1 MSRHRKI
8 PENKPIRKV
17 FRSLADRAF
26 DQTALSDGDLL
37 TYLSNM
43 LADFAHVDELYPLRD
58 ESGRRVKYLI
68 DMQALPEGTSPR
80 QRKTRHQYIGDYS
93 LFILGM
99 FPESLSYGR
108 VSIPASYYS
117 DTGRR
122 SYLVASELEK
132 KSEQTVVFRKL
143 ADKFEHCVVSLNWV
157 REYIRDPFYQY
168 MLRQFGITR

>member
-1 MSRHRKI
+1 MSDHSRI
-8 PENKPIRKV
+8 PASNSMRRV

-26 DQTALSDGDLL
+26 DQTQLSDGDLHA
-37 TYLSNM
+37 YLSDL
-43 LADFAHVDELYPLRD
+43 LADFAHVDQLYPLHD

-68 DMQALPEGTSPR
+68 DMQELPEGSSYR
-80 QRKTRHQYIGDYS
+80 QRKARCQYIGDYS

-108 VSIPASYYS
+108 VPIPHTYYS

-122 SYLVASELEK
+122 SYLVASELET
-132 KSEQTVVFRKL
+132 KSEKIIVLRKL

-157 REYIRDPFYQY
+157 REYTRDPFYQY
-168 MLRQFGITR
+168 MLRQFQIT

>member
-1 MSRHRKI
+1 MSDHRKI
-8 PENKPIRKV
+8 PVNNAILKI

-26 DQTALSDGDLL
+26 DQTQLSDGDLHA
-37 TYLSNM
+37 YLSNL
-43 LADFAHVDELYPLRD
+43 LADFAHMDQLYPLHD

-68 DMQALPEGTSPR
+68 DMQKLPEGSSHR
-80 QRKTRHQYIGDYS
+80 QRQARCQYIGDYS

-108 VSIPASYYS
+108 VSIPHSYFS

-122 SYLVASELEK
+122 SYLVASELET
-132 KSEQTVVFRKL
+132 KSDRTVVFRKL

-157 REYIRDPFYQY
+157 REYTRDPFYQY
-168 MLRQFGITR
+168 MLRQFRIT